1 MNRFQSWKIGATCSA
16 ALALLVAW
24 PCVAHAQPDPFADYD
39 AAKRGAPPPSHP
51 GASVPDS
58 EIVLP
63 TQKGAFALGVRTA
76 FAYSTTSAESTSGPS
91 ETNTTLFFR
100 LAPSIEYHIK
110 DSLVIGASFGLMQK
124 SVGREEGSGG
134 RSETGWMP
142 EISAQYDIPITKRFA
157 LMPGIAM
164 GLYFGGSDRK
174 LRLTTPGAPVVEES
188 TSTFGFAA
196 TVALRV
202 GYQISEHF
210 QVRSGL
216 GMFGTIGSETIASQD
231 RSLST
236 SSANFTLPVELHYTF

>member
-1 MNRFQSWKIGATCSA
+1 M
-16 ALALLVAW
+16 
-24 PCVAHAQPDPFADYD
+24 
-39 AAKRGAPPPSHP
+39 
-51 GASVPDS
+51 
-58 EIVLP
+58 
-63 TQKGAFALGVRTA
+63 
-76 FAYSTTSAESTSGPS
+76 
-91 ETNTTLFFR
+91 
-100 LAPSIEYHIK
+100 
-110 DSLVIGASFGLMQK
+110 IGASFGLMQK

-174 LRLTTPGAPVVEES
+174 LRLTTPGSPVVEES

-236 SSANFTLPVELHYTF
+236 SSANFTLPVELYYTF